1 MIRSA
6 LAASLTMLALS
17 TASTAFAAEKTAI
30 LAGGCF
36 WCIETDFE
44 KVAGVIDVVSGYTGG
59 SSQNPTY
66 KTHGKDGH
74 REAVKITYD
83 DSKVSY
89 SQLLDIFWR
98 TVDPTDGGGQFCDR
112 GFSYSTAIYALDQ
125 SQLEAAKK
133 SKKQIESSGLLSS
146 PIMTEIALAAPF
158 TNAEDYHQDYHHKNP
173 ARYKY
178 YRWRCGRDQSVKAL
192 WGKEAYKGVGKAGS

>member
-1 MIRSA
+1 MLRSLFAAPLAA
-6 LAASLTMLALS
+6 LALFS
-17 TASTAFAAEKTAI
+17 TTGAIAAEKTAI

-44 KVAGVIDVVSGYTGG
+44 KVNGVVDVVSGYTGG
-59 SSQNPTY
+59 SNKNPTY
-66 KTHGKDGH
+66 KNHGKYGH
-74 REAVKITYD
+74 REVVKITYD
-83 DSKVSY
+83 DSKVTY

-112 GFSYSTAIYALDQ
+112 GFSYTTAIYALDQ
-125 SQLEAAKK
+125 EQLALAQRSRELLTK
-133 SKKQIESSGLLSS
+133 SDLLKS
-146 PIMTEIALAAPF
+146 PVMTEIALAGPF
-158 TNAEDYHQDYHHKNP
+158 TNAEEYHQDYHRKNP

-178 YRWRCGRDQSVKAL
+178 YRWSCGRDKSVKAL